1 MVFRIFLEFVM
12 LTIGVIGRIGS
23 GKSTLCKKLDNVFG
37 DDIWVLD
44 VDKFSKTIFVEDKG
58 LRDELVQAFGD
69 IMIDVDLVERKN
81 FVLDEIFPD
90 VQNYNRLMKIL
101 IPRIRKYIQ
110 WAKGVARLNNIKLLV
125 IEGVYLSEWLSD
137 EFDLFLAVEC
147 AYADCFERVKMR
159 GNYTTSQIYSLLN
172 RTQLKVE
179 GLDNVIQMDTDCIGS
194 LIQLLVDKVKPT
206 VRQCVVYPGS
216 FDPFHKGHQHV
227 LDEIIK
233 MFPNAE
239 IDVVKCI
246 NGNKVVDSFNE
257 GKNEVEYMGMNIN
270 FVRHGGSINEYINNK
285 VIDGKGVVLVRG
297 IRNGSDLDYEDGYIQ
312 NCRDAY
318 SMKYGMD
325 FPSVVMIPTSK
336 DYKHISSSM
345 IKGIMGFNDEYA
357 VSLISELDCKFK

>member
-1 MVFRIFLEFVM
+1 
-12 LTIGVIGRIGS
+12 
-23 GKSTLCKKLDNVFG
+23 
-37 DDIWVLD
+37 
-44 VDKFSKTIFVEDKG
+44 
-58 LRDELVQAFGD
+58 
-69 IMIDVDLVERKN
+69 
-81 FVLDEIFPD
+81 
-90 VQNYNRLMKIL
+90 
-101 IPRIRKYIQ
+101 
-110 WAKGVARLNNIKLLV
+110 
-125 IEGVYLSEWLSD
+125 
-137 EFDLFLAVEC
+137 
-147 AYADCFERVKMR
+147 
-159 GNYTTSQIYSLLN
+159 
-172 RTQLKVE
+172 
-179 GLDNVIQMDTDCIGS
+179 MDTDCIGS